1 MEREHLIEFTQVAIK
16 TAQTSKQMLNRVMP
30 RDNIALCAVLK
41 IKENVYAN
49 SKRFFEFVYVLLAIY
64 LVWLT
69 VFQGEWR
76 CHRAKM
82 L

>member
-64 LVWLT
+64 LV
-69 VFQGEWR
+69 
-76 CHRAKM
+76 
-82 L
+82 